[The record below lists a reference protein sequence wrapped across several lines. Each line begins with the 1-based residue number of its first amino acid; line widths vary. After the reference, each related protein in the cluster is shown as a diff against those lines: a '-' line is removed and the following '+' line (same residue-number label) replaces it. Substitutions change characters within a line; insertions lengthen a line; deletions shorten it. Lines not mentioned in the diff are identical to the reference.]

1 MSTHCFIGQQLSDGT
16 VRGVYC
22 HYDGDLSLAG
32 AILAR
37 HYGDRGTV
45 SELLDL
51 GDLSFIGPGPRD
63 GTSAYHRD
71 LGEVHWP
78 ANVYPSME
86 DVLSLRYEWSYVQLE
101 GGSWLYDNGRCRTR
115 SPSSSTRCKVGAC
128 GGILRT

>member
-37 HYGDRGTV
+37 HYGDRGTA

-78 ANVYPSME
+78 APVYPSME

-101 GGSWLYDNGRCRTR
+101 GGSWLYDNGRGWTNL
-115 SPSSSTRCKVGAC
+115 PDPEPIIFDEV
-128 GGILRT
+128 